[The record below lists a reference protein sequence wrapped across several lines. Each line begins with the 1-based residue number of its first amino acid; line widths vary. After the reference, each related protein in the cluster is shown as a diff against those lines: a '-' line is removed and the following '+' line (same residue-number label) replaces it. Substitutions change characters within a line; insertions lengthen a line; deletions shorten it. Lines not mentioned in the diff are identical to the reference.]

1 LGEFQIK
8 DDPLPYDTMITTKLT
23 ALIAAIAVV
32 GVSAPAA
39 LADSSYWDPTDPSI
53 SVSQSRGDNINSQ
66 SVEQEN
72 EACTNDI
79 KAKEKG
85 KGDQYVDADQ
95 KNKCKVYQ
103 SNYASQYADI
113 DDYSYTSNYAEIFQ
127 YN

>member
-1 LGEFQIK
+1 
-8 DDPLPYDTMITTKLT
+8 MIPTKLT

-39 LADSSYWDPTDPSI
+39 LADSGYYDPSI

-66 SVEQEN
+66 EIDQEN
-72 EACTNDI
+72 EACTNDV

-85 KGDQYVDADQ
+85 KGDQYVYADQ

-103 SNYASQYADI
+103 SNYADQYADI
-113 DDYSYTSNYAEIFQ
+113 FDYSYTSNFADIFQ